1 MVHQPIGEL
10 KPLNV
15 ELKEPKRQQ
24 AAEKLLEIIQNV
36 HRAEELKEKLI
47 KKQIGVIFIG
57 INGD

>member
-15 ELKEPKRQQ
+15 ELKEPKYQP
-24 AAEKLLEIIQNV
+24 AVEKLLEMIQNEL
-36 HRAEELKEKLI
+36 RDGELKEKLI
-47 KKQIGVIFIG
+47 KKQIVVIFIG